1 MRTMK
6 SSCGAEEP
14 NRTPHDGQSKALAW
28 PWLACKNLRC
38 ACKILAPPGGL
49 GKHVEKMKSMTSS
62 FPAIPEVVFSRKEKK
77 TDDDDEDEKKLPPT
91 CMWHVAWQPG
101 GVFKLLTGL
110 NTWRFC
116 TCFYYVFASIA
127 D

>member
-1 MRTMK
+1 VEQR
-6 SSCGAEEP
+6 
-14 NRTPHDGQSKALAW
+14 NRTEPHTTDKARRSPGRGW
-28 PWLACKNLRC
+28 PVKTCVALVKFL
-38 ACKILAPPGGL
+38 LPAPRGL
-49 GKHVEKMKSMTSS
+49 TVGKHVEKIKSMTSS